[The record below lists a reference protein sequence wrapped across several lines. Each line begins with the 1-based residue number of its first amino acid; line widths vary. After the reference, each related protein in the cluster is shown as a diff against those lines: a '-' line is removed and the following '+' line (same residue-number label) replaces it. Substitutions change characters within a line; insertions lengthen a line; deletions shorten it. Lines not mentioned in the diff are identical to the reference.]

1 MRRFLT
7 TPVSTIT
14 AVGVFIWALWCDTLV
29 DSAQRDPERGQVI
42 VALFLVVPL
51 AYGIVRLL
59 VAPLNGATKA
69 SAAFVVFLGVVLLLI
84 EVVGP
89 FTIGVER
96 WSQVIGTLA
105 ALACLRFGW
114 RNHHL
119 LRAEA

>member
-1 MRRFLT
+1 MRRFPT

-51 AYGIVRLL
+51 AYGIVQLL

-69 SAAFVVFLGVVLLLI
+69 STAYVVFIGVVLLLT
-84 EVVGP
+84 EVIGP

-96 WSQVIGTLA
+96 WSQVVGLLA
-105 ALACLRFGW
+105 AVACLWFAW
-114 RNHHL
+114 RNFQL
-119 LRAEA
+119 LRADA